1 MSGLNSTKLVILNL
15 NKKEYL
21 RQSWVDERL
30 KVGPSLIAGQG
41 IFTTRDIKEGE
52 ILMIWGGIEIPRAEY
67 NDDDFHPRSTV
78 RISED
83 TYLGRPISDSEESP
97 DDYLNH
103 SCDPNAWLTD
113 EVTVV
118 ARRDIK
124 AGEEITVDCA
134 TWDSDEEWAYFD
146 EGEGPCRCG
155 SALCRKNLTPQDWRR
170 PELQERYVGHFSPY
184 ITRKIRQNG

>member
-1 MSGLNSTKLVILNL
+1 MSETRIGMRRKM

-21 RQSWVDERL
+21 RHSWVDERL
-30 KVGPSLIAGQG
+30 QVRPSLIAGQG
-41 IFTTRDIKEGE
+41 IFAVSAIKTGE
-52 ILMIWGGIEIPRAEY
+52 ALMIWGGVVIPIASY
-67 NDDDFHPRSTV
+67 NDDDFHPESIVQIT
-78 RISED
+78 D
-83 TYLGRPISDSEESP
+83 DAYLGRPIGDAEESA

-118 ARRDIK
+118 ARRDIQ

-134 TWDSDEEWAYFD
+134 TWDANEEWPYFD

-155 SALCRKNLTPQDWRR
+155 SALCRGNLTSQDWRR
-170 PELQERYVGHFSPY
+170 PELQERYAGHFSPY
-184 ITRKIRQNG
+184 IAGKMRRNR